1 MKEYNNNCVSEIIGI
16 IVLLILVCYWDVICF
31 MAIMF
36 GAGYI
41 CVKFNSEIK
50 RAINAVVVY
59 FKNIFKD

>member
-1 MKEYNNNCVSEIIGI
+1 MKKYNDNCVSGIIGI

-36 GAGYI
+36 GAGCI

-59 FKNIFKD
+59 FKNIF